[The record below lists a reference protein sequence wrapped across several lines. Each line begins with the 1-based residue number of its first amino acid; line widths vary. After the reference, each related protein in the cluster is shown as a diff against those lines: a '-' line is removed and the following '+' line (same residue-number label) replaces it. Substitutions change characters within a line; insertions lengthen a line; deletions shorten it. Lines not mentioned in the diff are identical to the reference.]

1 MQMNKEVETMLKQ
14 IRPDI
19 DFRKENKLL
28 SDGILDSF
36 DFIQIISKLVD
47 VFEIEVDPM
56 DVTADDFDS
65 AEKIA
70 AFIKNK
76 KR

>member
-1 MQMNKEVETMLKQ
+1 MNKEVETMLKQ

-70 AFIKNK
+70 AFIKSK

>member
-1 MQMNKEVETMLKQ
+1 MNKEVETMLKQ